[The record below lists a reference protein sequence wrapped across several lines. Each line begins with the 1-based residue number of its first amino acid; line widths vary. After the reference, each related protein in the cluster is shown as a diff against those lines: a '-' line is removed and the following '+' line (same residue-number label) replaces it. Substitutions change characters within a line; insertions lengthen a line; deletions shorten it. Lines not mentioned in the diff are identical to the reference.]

1 MGGRADA
8 IARADGRVGAK
19 ERADG
24 RVDAEARATGRAGA
38 GKKGGHPTARAHAA
52 PNACS
57 NACPNARL
65 NARLNAHAFRPLAPL
80 MIIAALLLCGAAL
93 TAKALYIPAKAE
105 LAQILLERAFDQSL
119 ARGRPIKPWS
129 WADTAPAARLR
140 VPRLGVSEIV
150 LDAGSGEAMAF
161 GPAQVRDDR
170 ANAVTI
176 LSAHR
181 DTHFAFI
188 RDLAVGDEIVFEPIG
203 RAPMRLR
210 VIGFETV
217 RWDQFSYT
225 AADPNRARIAL
236 ATCWPFGT
244 HRPGPLRRVAWAE
257 AIPQ

>member
-1 MGGRADA
+1 
-8 IARADGRVGAK
+8 
-19 ERADG
+19 
-24 RVDAEARATGRAGA
+24 
-38 GKKGGHPTARAHAA
+38 
-52 PNACS
+52 
-57 NACPNARL
+57 
-65 NARLNAHAFRPLAPL
+65 

-93 TAKALYIPAKAE
+93 TAKALYIPVKAE

-257 AIPQ
+257 AIP

>member
-1 MGGRADA
+1 MGGRAGA
-8 IARADGRVGAK
+8 TQRADGRAGAK
-19 ERADG
+19 ERAD
-24 RVDAEARATGRAGA
+24 GRAGA
-38 GKKGGHPTARAHAA
+38 GKKGGHPTARAHA
-52 PNACS
+52 
-57 NACPNARL
+57 CPNARL
-65 NARLNAHAFRPLAPL
+65 NARLNAHAVRPLAPL

-93 TAKALYIPAKAE
+93 TAKALYIPVKAE

-129 WADTAPAARLR
+129 WADTAPAARVR

-257 AIPQ
+257 AIP

>member
-1 MGGRADA
+1 MG
-8 IARADGRVGAK
+8 GRVGATQ
-19 ERADG
+19 RAD
-24 RVDAEARATGRAGA
+24 GRAGA
-38 GKKGGHPTARAHAA
+38 GKKGGHSTARAH
-52 PNACS
+52 
-57 NACPNARL
+57 ACPNARL
-65 NARLNAHAFRPLAPL
+65 NAHAVRPLAPL

-93 TAKALYIPAKAE
+93 TAKALYIPVKAE

-203 RAPMRLR
+203 RFRRTDWGQGGALR
-210 VIGFETV
+210 YIRKSASF
-217 RWDQFSYT
+217 R
-225 AADPNRARIAL
+225 
-236 ATCWPFGT
+236 
-244 HRPGPLRRVAWAE
+244 
-257 AIPQ
+257 